1 MVLVNKRLL
10 DAIRKAIN
18 AADIGP
24 WVASGLDV
32 ISPRTGKAIFRATTP
47 ANASY
52 ISLLHPQ
59 ITDSILD
66 SFVKVEG
73 ELKRLESCI
82 DPESGLVDYNIA
94 KDAINEI
101 RVLIHTQ

>member
-1 MVLVNKRLL
+1 MVLVNKPLL
-10 DAIRKAIN
+10 NAIKKAVN
-18 AADIGP
+18 SADIGP

-32 ISPRTGKAIFRATTP
+32 ISPRTGKRIFQATTS
-47 ANASY
+47 ANATY
-52 ISLLHPQ
+52 VSLLHPQ

-73 ELKRLESCI
+73 ELKRLESFI
-82 DPESGLVDYNIA
+82 NQGSRMEDYNIA

-101 RVLIHTQ
+101 RVLIHAQ